1 MSHHSPRHKEIASKG
16 LILLTE
22 VGSGLHGVTMEG
34 TDDHDE
40 MGICIPPPECVL
52 GLEKFEQ
59 YADRW
64 HVDGTRIPDG
74 VRSQHGDT
82 DHTTYALSKWAR
94 LAAQGNPTVLLPLF
108 APKGKIYQQTLEGT
122 QLLRARS
129 LFLSK
134 DAGWRFHG
142 YLKAQR
148 ARMLGEKGVSTH
160 KNRRELVEQFGFDTK
175 MAYHALRL
183 AIQGTELMRDHDI
196 VIPMRPLEVEWLRDV
211 RRGRY
216 PLKRVT
222 DWLDLYTQNLEVNIE
237 RSILPDHVDHDELN
251 DFLTGLHYSFWKRT
265 GQL

>member
-1 MSHHSPRHKEIASKG
+1 MSHHSPRHKEIAQKG

-22 VGSGLHGVTMEG
+22 VGSGLHGVTIDN

-52 GLEKFEQ
+52 GLEQFEQ

-64 HVDGTRIPDG
+64 HADGTRIPDG
-74 VRSQHGDT
+74 ERSQHGDT
-82 DHTTYALSKWAR
+82 DHTVYALNKWAR

-108 APKGKIYQQTLEGT
+108 APPKSVYHMSAEGQQIVSNR
-122 QLLRARS
+122 QM
-129 LFLSK
+129 FLSK

-148 ARMLGEKGVSTH
+148 ARMLGEKGEARH

-183 AIQGTELMRDHDI
+183 AIQGSQLMHDHAI
-196 VIPMRPLEVEWLRDV
+196 PIPMHPLDVEWLRNV
-211 RRGRY
+211 RRGKY
-216 PLKRVT
+216 ALEKVT
-222 DWLDLYTQNLEVNIE
+222 EWMDMYTGDLETNIGQ
-237 RSILPDHVDHDELN
+237 STLPDHVDRDELN
-251 DFLTGLHYSFWKRT
+251 DFLIGLHYGFWKRT

>member
-1 MSHHSPRHKEIASKG
+1 MSHHSPRHREIASRG

-22 VGSGLHGVTMEG
+22 VGSGLHGVTLAN

-40 MGICIPPPECVL
+40 MGVCIPPPECVL

-64 HVDGTRIPDG
+64 HADGTRIPDG

-82 DHTTYALSKWAR
+82 DHTTYALNKWAR

-108 APKGKIYQQTLEGT
+108 APPKSVYHVSDEG
-122 QLLRARS
+122 RAILANRN

-148 ARMLGEKGVSTH
+148 ARMVGEKGKSKH

-183 AIQGTELMRDHDI
+183 AIQGSELMASHNIRLPMPVYTIRD
-196 VIPMRPLEVEWLRDV
+196 LRAV
-211 RRGRY
+211 RRGEHS
-216 PLKRVT
+216 LEAVT
-222 DWLDLYTQNLEVNIE
+222 KWLDAETANLEWRIE
-237 RSILPDHVDHDELN
+237 HSNLPGHVDRAELN
-251 DFLTGLHYSFWKRT
+251 DFLVGLHYSFWKRT

>member
-1 MSHHSPRHKEIASKG
+1 MSHHSPRHREIASKG

-22 VGSGLHGVTMEG
+22 VGSGLHGVTLAN

-40 MGICIPPPECVL
+40 MGVCIPPPECVL
-52 GLEKFEQ
+52 GLEQFEQ

-64 HVDGTRIPDG
+64 HADGTRIPDG

-82 DHTTYALSKWAR
+82 DHTTYALNKWAR

-108 APKGKIYQQTLEGT
+108 APPKSVYHVSDEG
-122 QLLRARS
+122 RAILANRDLS
-129 LFLSK
+129 LSK

-148 ARMLGEKGVSTH
+148 ARMLGEKGKSKH

-183 AIQGTELMRDHDI
+183 AIQGAQLMRTRDI
-196 VIPMRPLEVEWLRDV
+196 EIPMYPLDVEWLREV
-211 RRGRY
+211 RSGRY
-216 PLKRVT
+216 TLERVT
-222 DWLDLYTQNLEVNIE
+222 DWLDIYTDDLEASIE
-237 RSILPDHVDHDELN
+237 RSSLPNHVNRDELN
-251 DFLTGLHYSFWKRT
+251 DFLIGLHQRFWRRT
-265 GQL
+265 GQC

>member
-1 MSHHSPRHKEIASKG
+1 MSHHSPRHKEIAQKG

-22 VGSGLHGVTMEG
+22 VGSGLHGVTIDN

-52 GLEKFEQ
+52 GLEQFEQ

-64 HVDGTRIPDG
+64 HADGTRIPDG
-74 VRSQHGDT
+74 ERSQHGDT
-82 DHTTYALSKWAR
+82 DHTTYALNKWAR

-108 APKGKIYQQTLEGT
+108 APPKSVYHMSAEGQQIVSNR
-122 QLLRARS
+122 QM
-129 LFLSK
+129 FLSK

-148 ARMLGEKGVSTH
+148 ARMLGEKGEARH

-183 AIQGTELMRDHDI
+183 AIQGQELMSSHNIRLPMPVYTIRD
-196 VIPMRPLEVEWLRDV
+196 LRAV
-211 RRGRY
+211 RRGEHS
-216 PLKRVT
+216 LEAVT
-222 DWLDLYTQNLEVNIE
+222 IWLDAETANLEWLIDK
-237 RSILPDHVDHDELN
+237 STLPDHVDRDELN
-251 DFLTGLHYSFWKRT
+251 DFLIGLHYGFWKHT

>member
-1 MSHHSPRHKEIASKG
+1 MSHHSPRHKEIASNG
-16 LILLTE
+16 LVLLTE
-22 VGSGLHGVTMEG
+22 VGSGLHGVTIDN

-64 HVDGTRIPDG
+64 HADGTRIPDG

-82 DHTTYALSKWAR
+82 DHTTYALNKWAR

-108 APKGKIYQQTLEGT
+108 APSKSVYSMSSEG
-122 QLLRARS
+122 QDIVASRNM
-129 LFLSK
+129 FLSK

-148 ARMLGEKGVSTH
+148 ARMIGKKGKSKH

-196 VIPMRPLEVEWLRDV
+196 CIPMRPLEVELLRDV
-211 RRGRY
+211 RQG
-216 PLKRVT
+216 LHSVDRVT
-222 DWLDLYTQNLEVNIE
+222 SWLDIYTENLETNIE
-237 RSILPDHVDHDELN
+237 RSTLPDHVDRDELN
-251 DFLTGLHYSFWKRT
+251 DFLIGLHYSFWKRT

>member
-1 MSHHSPRHKEIASKG
+1 MSHHSPRHKEIASNG

-22 VGSGLHGVTMEG
+22 IGSGLHGVTIAN

-64 HVDGTRIPDG
+64 HADGTRIPDG

-82 DHTTYALSKWAR
+82 DHTTYALNKWAR

-108 APKGKIYQQTLEGT
+108 APPKSVYSMSPEG
-122 QLLRARS
+122 QDIVASRNM
-129 LFLSK
+129 FLSK

-148 ARMLGEKGVSTH
+148 ARMIGEKGRSKH
-160 KNRRELVEQFGFDTK
+160 KNRRELVEQHGFDTK

-183 AIQGTELMRDHDI
+183 AVQGSELMLAHTI
-196 VIPMRPLEVEWLRDV
+196 EIPMDQIDVVWLRQVRHGGYSLDTITEWLDT
-211 RRGRY
+211 Y
-216 PLKRVT
+216 T
-222 DWLDLYTQNLEVNIE
+222 NDLEINIE
-237 RSILPDHVDHDELN
+237 RSTLPDHVDRDELN
-251 DFLTGLHYSFWKRT
+251 DFLIGLHYSFWKRT

>member
-1 MSHHSPRHKEIASKG
+1 MSHHSPRHREIASRG

-22 VGSGLHGVTMEG
+22 VGSGLHGVTLAN

-40 MGICIPPPECVL
+40 MGVCIPPPECVL

-64 HVDGTRIPDG
+64 HADGTRIPDG

-82 DHTTYALSKWAR
+82 DHTTYALNKWAR

-108 APKGKIYQQTLEGT
+108 APPKSIYHKSPEGQQIVSN
-122 QLLRARS
+122 RN

-142 YLKAQR
+142 YLKDQR
-148 ARMLGEKGVSTH
+148 ARMVGEKGKSKH
-160 KNRRELVEQFGFDTK
+160 KNRHELVEQFGFDTK

-183 AIQGTELMRDHDI
+183 AVQGAQLMTHHNI
-196 VIPMRPLEVEWLRDV
+196 TIPMHAIDVTWLRAV
-211 RRGRY
+211 RRGDY
-216 PLKRVT
+216 ALETVT
-222 DWLDLYTQNLEVNIE
+222 EWLDTYTEGLEANIE
-237 RSILPDHVDHDELN
+237 TSTLPDHVDHDQLN
-251 DFLTGLHYSFWKRT
+251 DFLIGLHYSFWKRT

>member
-1 MSHHSPRHKEIASKG
+1 MSHHSPRHKEIATDG

-22 VGSGLHGVTMEG
+22 VGSGLHGVTIDN

-40 MGICIPPPECVL
+40 MGVCIPPPECVL
-52 GLEKFEQ
+52 GLDQFEQ

-64 HVDGTRIPDG
+64 HADGTRIPDG

-82 DHTTYALSKWAR
+82 DHTTYALNKWAR

-108 APKGKIYQQTLEGT
+108 APSKSVYHMSIEG
-122 QLLRARS
+122 QEIVSNRN

-148 ARMLGEKGVSTH
+148 ARMLGEKGVSKH

-183 AIQGTELMRDHDI
+183 AVQGSELMTHQTI
-196 VIPMRPLEVEWLRDV
+196 TVPMDPSNVNWLRYVRNGGASLEDV
-211 RRGRY
+211 TR
-216 PLKRVT
+216 
-222 DWLDLYTQNLEVNIE
+222 WLDRLTAALEIDIAA
-237 RSILPDHVDHDELN
+237 SSLPDHVNRDELN
-251 DFLTGLHYSFWKRT
+251 DFLIGLHYGFWKRT